1 MERTKKLGHEL
12 LTSRAHVNNA
22 PILICLLSS
31 CIGNAAISDQ
41 GLEALI
47 TLQAF
52 FLPLLR
58 TELAAS
64 AVKEASERLKKKRKR
79 SQEGKTDDGEKAED
93 IYRKWL
99 WSKYR
104 ELLRLLRK
112 IVASSVPN
120 PTLRVAAMDA
130 LMEFA
135 RQQKQG
141 RFQTRIYLRLISS
154 LVHSKAFDDVI
165 LTILLP
171 KYFKYKDICY
181 VSYSGLAELV
191 SSSISRKYEDEDI
204 SADNEEIHIS
214 KSSSPMVIQNVYKF
228 LSCIPP
234 PSEDDIEESEEEMWS
249 SVNGLLSDKDNFGGF
264 GKQKT
269 QQTNTDQTQNA
280 SKKASSSRISAKRM
294 RSKMS
299 KAWMSFLKLP
309 LPVEV
314 YKKVLANLHKT
325 VVPYLSNPIL
335 LSDFLTRSYDIGG
348 ITSVMALNSL
358 FILITQ
364 HGLEY
369 PDFYNKL
376 YALLEPSI
384 FMAKYRSH
392 FFELLD
398 RCLKSPLLPA
408 YLAAAF
414 AKKLSRLALYTP
426 PSGSLLVIALIHNLL
441 RRHPSINCLVH
452 WDHKEMGE
460 VEGIETKRP
469 EEKID
474 NFCQSTAKPGRDMF
488 VIEEKDTAKSKALL
502 SSLWEIET
510 LRRHYCPAVSRF
522 VTSLENDLTV
532 RAKTTEVV
540 VKDFSSGSYGTIFS
554 EEVGRRI
561 KQVPLAFYKTMPS
574 TLFPE
579 KATKGSSPNLDFA
592 GWRFTPC
599 DRNKS
604 TS

>member
-1 MERTKKLGHEL
+1 MERIKKLGDEL

-22 PILICLLSS
+22 PFLISLLSS
-31 CIGNAAISDQ
+31 CLGNRAISDQ

-47 TLQAF
+47 TLQSF

-58 TELAAS
+58 TELATS

-79 SQEGKTDDGEKAED
+79 SQEGEIDDGEKAED

-120 PTLRVAAMDA
+120 PALRVAAMDA

-249 SVNGLLSDKDNFGGF
+249 SVNGLPSNNDNCGGF

-269 QQTNTDQTQNA
+269 QQTNTYQTQNT

-325 VVPYLSNPIL
+325 VVPYLSTPIL

-348 ITSVMALNSL
+348 VTSVMALNSL

-441 RRHPSINCLVH
+441 RRHPSINRLVH
-452 WDHKEMGE
+452 WDHREMGE
-460 VEGIETKRP
+460 VEGIDTKRP

-474 NFCQSTAKPGRDMF
+474 NFCESTDKPGRDMF

-579 KATKGSSPNLDFA
+579 KTTKDSSPNLDFA
-592 GWRFTPC
+592 GWSFTPC

>member
-1 MERTKKLGHEL
+1 MERIKKLGDEL

-22 PILICLLSS
+22 PFLISLLSS
-31 CIGNAAISDQ
+31 CLGNRAISDQ

-47 TLQAF
+47 TLQSF

-58 TELAAS
+58 TELATS

-79 SQEGKTDDGEKAED
+79 SQEGEIDDGEKAED

-120 PTLRVAAMDA
+120 PALRVAAMDA

-135 RQQKQG
+135 RQQKQAMSHILVW
-141 RFQTRIYLRLISS
+141 QS
-154 LVHSKAFDDVI
+154 L
-165 LTILLP
+165 
-171 KYFKYKDICY
+171 
-181 VSYSGLAELV
+181 LAVPLV
-191 SSSISRKYEDEDI
+191 ESMKMRISRLTMRRYI
-204 SADNEEIHIS
+204 FQRAGLPSNNDN
-214 KSSSPMVIQNVYKF
+214 
-228 LSCIPP
+228 C
-234 PSEDDIEESEEEMWS
+234 
-249 SVNGLLSDKDNFGGF
+249 GGF

-269 QQTNTDQTQNA
+269 QQTNTYQTQNT

-325 VVPYLSNPIL
+325 VVPYLSTPIL

-348 ITSVMALNSL
+348 VTSVMALNSL

-441 RRHPSINCLVH
+441 RRHPSINRLVH
-452 WDHKEMGE
+452 WQDHREMGE
-460 VEGIETKRP
+460 VEGIDTKRP

-474 NFCQSTAKPGRDMF
+474 NFCESTDKPGRDMF

-579 KATKGSSPNLDFA
+579 KTTKDSSPNLDFA
-592 GWRFTPC
+592 GWSFTPC